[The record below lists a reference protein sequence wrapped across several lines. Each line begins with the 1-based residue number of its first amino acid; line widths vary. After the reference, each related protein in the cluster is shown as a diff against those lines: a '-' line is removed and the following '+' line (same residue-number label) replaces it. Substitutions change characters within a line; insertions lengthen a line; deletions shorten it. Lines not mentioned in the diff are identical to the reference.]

1 MSFYSTWQI
10 APTRPHPLGMQGR
23 YISDQPLG
31 SVGAILA
38 SLPWDQIVS
47 AGVQVGVAAAP
58 VIIDGVSQQAGAM
71 AQAQG
76 ASSAQ
81 IAAIQAAAHKRA
93 QEEIAAKAA
102 KEKAIRQRNW
112 IIAGG
117 IAVVGILGA
126 VIILKK

>member
-1 MSFYSTWQI
+1 
-10 APTRPHPLGMQGR
+10 MQGR

-31 SVGAILA
+31 DVGAILA

-47 AGVQVGVAAAP
+47 AGVQVGMGAAP
-58 VIIDGVSQQAGAM
+58 AIIDGVTQQAGAM

-76 ASSAQ
+76 ASPAQ
-81 IAAIQAAAHKRA
+81 RAAIEAAARKRA
-93 QEEIAAKAA
+93 EEEIAAKVA

-112 IIAGG
+112 IIAGS